1 MEHGTDQLLDQVAA
15 RTRRTL
21 VRPLGLLARL
31 LFGGALAALALITGG
46 GIAATAQTRGG
57 AVTMGVEQDI
67 AGFDPLVV
75 GVYDTGQTATAALL
89 FDTLTRIDDEGKVQ
103 PRLAL
108 SWSST
113 PNFKKWTFKLRPD
126 VKFQD
131 GTPFNAQ
138 AVVFNYER
146 MLDPQNH
153 CRCAFYLNAIS
164 NLDAPDD
171 LTVVYHLRY
180 PVVQLPALLS
190 PPVVTNVFHSPKA
203 IKEMGESYN
212 RHPVGTGPFVLKSW
226 QAGDRLVL
234 ERNLSYWAAG
244 RPYLDQVV
252 IRPLPNAATRFAS
265 LLSSDADII
274 WEDNSDNI
282 LKARK
287 TPALRVREYVGSG
300 VSAFVFNTKK
310 PALDDV
316 RVRRALRYAIDM
328 RGFAASITEGL
339 RKPALDPY
347 GPGSFVRCADP
358 DALPYDPAKAKAL
371 LEEYAKPVKLKFMVT
386 AEPRGRAVGQVF
398 QEFWKTVGVTVTLD
412 EVDQTT
418 FVTKSFQRDFEVGGW
433 RIIDLA
439 DPGPQMY
446 ADFHTG
452 SAVNIADYSNPQ
464 VDRLLEAARATADQM
479 ARSEDYCKIAQILNQ
494 EVPWIWTLQNAY
506 FSIAKVQLMGVHKQ
520 YSDVVDVSDAW
531 WEKN

>member
-1 MEHGTDQLLDQVAA
+1 MRV
-15 RTRRTL
+15 
-21 VRPLGLLARL
+21 
-31 LFGGALAALALITGG
+31 LFGAALATLTLIADG
-46 GIAATAQTRGG
+46 GIAATAQVRGG
-57 AVTMGVEQDI
+57 SVTVGVEQDI
-67 AGFDPLVV
+67 AGFDPLIV
-75 GVYDTGQTATAALL
+75 GVYDTGQTAAAALL

-103 PRLAL
+103 PRLAI

-113 PNFKKWTFKLRPD
+113 PNFKKWTFKLRPG
-126 VKFQD
+126 VKFHD
-131 GTPFNAQ
+131 GAPFNAQ
-138 AVVFNYER
+138 AVLFNYER

-164 NLDAPDD
+164 NLDAPDEF
-171 LTVVYHLRY
+171 TVVYHLRY
-180 PVVQLPALLS
+180 PVVELPALLS

-234 ERNLSYWAAG
+234 ERNPDYWAAG
-244 RPYLDQVV
+244 RPHLDQV
-252 IRPLPNAATRFAS
+252 IIWPLPNASTRLAS

-274 WEDNSDNI
+274 WEDNSENI

-287 TPALRVREYVGSG
+287 NPALRVREYVGSG
-300 VSAFVFNTKK
+300 VSAIVFNTKK
-310 PALDDV
+310 PPLDDT
-316 RVRRALRYAIDM
+316 RVRRALRYAINM
-328 RGFAASITEGL
+328 QNFAAGISEGL
-339 RKPALDPY
+339 RKPAIDPY

-358 DALPYDPAKAKAL
+358 KPLHYDLAKAKEL
-371 LEEYAKPVKLKFMVT
+371 LKGYGKPIKLKFMVT
-386 AEPRGRAVGQVF
+386 AEPRGRAVGQIF
-398 QEFWKTVGVTVTLD
+398 QEFWKAAGAAITLD

-418 FVTKSFQRDFEVGGW
+418 FVTKSFQRDFEIGGW

-452 SAVNIADYSNPQ
+452 SGVNIAEYSNPQ
-464 VDRLLEAARATADQM
+464 LDRLLEAARATADQT

-520 YSDVVDVSDAW
+520 YSDVVDVSEAW
-531 WEKN
+531 WEKK